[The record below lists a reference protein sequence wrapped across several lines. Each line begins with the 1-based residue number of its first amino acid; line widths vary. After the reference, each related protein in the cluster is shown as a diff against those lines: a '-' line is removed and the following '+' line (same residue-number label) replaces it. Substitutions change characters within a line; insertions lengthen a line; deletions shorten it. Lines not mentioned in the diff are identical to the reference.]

1 MNGIKVENTYDISFN
16 SELSTSE
23 LEVSQD
29 EICEDVN
36 INKDYKISLIIN
48 SISSTL
54 EKLLKNEKQKKIAS
68 NLKEFVK
75 PFKTHKIPDLSI
87 KDYLERIIKYT
98 NCEINTL
105 IYSLIYLDRICL
117 NNIYLSPF
125 NIHKFLFVTI
135 LLAIK
140 INEDNIY
147 LNSYYSQIAGVSLN
161 ELNSLEYN
169 LCQILDY
176 NFFVNDCTFNV
187 YKEAIKINIP

>member
-98 NCEINTL
+98 NCEINSL
-105 IYSLIYLDRICL
+105 IYSIILLDRICL

>member
-1 MNGIKVENTYDISFN
+1 MNGIKVENTYDVSFN